1 VVRPLTKPNDSGADK
16 TDRKAATGSRWPTV
30 AGVAVVVV
38 QAVLIVA
45 VILTPGG
52 ADWPVPGW
60 LAAVATAGQVAGA
73 AVLVVAAVNLGR
85 SLTALPNPTGRSTL
99 KTGGLYRWARHPIY
113 SGLIA
118 LMAGT
123 AAKSANI
130 VDGVLTAALVL
141 LLAGKARWEER
152 MLRNRYPGYAAYADR
167 TPAFVPGL
175 RRRPPDRD

>member
-1 VVRPLTKPNDSGADK
+1 VVA
-16 TDRKAATGSRWPTV
+16 
-30 AGVAVVVV
+30 V
-38 QAVLIVA
+38 QAVLIMA

-52 ADWPVPGW
+52 DDWPVPGS
-60 LAAVATAGQVAGA
+60 LSAIATAGQIAGA

-99 KTGGLYRWARHPIY
+99 KTSGLYRWARHPIY
-113 SGLIA
+113 SGVIA

-123 AAKSANI
+123 AAKSANT
-130 VDGVLTAALVL
+130 VDAVLTAALVV

-152 MLRNRYPGYAAYADR
+152 MLRDRYSGYAAYADR

-175 RRRPPDRD
+175 RRQPPHRD